1 MIAAN
6 ALLIG
11 QIYYMLKFEDDA
23 LTRLM
28 VGSYEYKG
36 KLDDEPEERVHR
48 FEVLGEDAELLLRE
62 RDLSSVVDLSGLIEE
77 LKRFQSVGNGSLD
90 GAF

>member
-6 ALLIG
+6 ALVIG
-11 QIYYMLKFEDDA
+11 HIYYMLKFEDDA

-36 KLDDEPEERVHR
+36 KLDQQPENRIHQ
-48 FEVLGEDAELLLRE
+48 FEVLGEDAELLLQE
-62 RDLSSVVDLSGLIEE
+62 RDLSSIVDLPGLIEE
-77 LKRFQSVGNGSLD
+77 LKRFQRVGNGGLQ